1 MINTDLIG
9 GVFQTMKKRIFF
21 LNQCRL
27 CSLLLDDIV
36 SDGIIRNLKKKRN
49 EPIRLFLL
57 YLYREALMTFVVIEE
72 RSIKLIG
79 KV

>member
-49 EPIRLFLL
+49 ESIRLFLL